1 MRSLGDD
8 IVIKRPKQWGAVLC
22 YVCWQVQEFHQLETN
37 LQVKQFLAD
46 TRKYL
51 HQMIRIIN
59 IKEEILINIQIIA
72 DLSYAWEIIDRLWL
86 VSVINAYCV
95 FQITVCS
102 RIWRLWLICQ
112 VCSPTT
118 DYERWSLLH
127 IYIADVVFILAIVLC
142 ICCYI

>member
-1 MRSLGDD
+1 
-8 IVIKRPKQWGAVLC
+8 
-22 YVCWQVQEFHQLETN
+22 VQEFHQLETN

-102 RIWRLWLICQ
+102 RI
-112 VCSPTT
+112 
-118 DYERWSLLH
+118 
-127 IYIADVVFILAIVLC
+127 
-142 ICCYI
+142 